1 MLKISSVLMAAL
13 FIFTAQAPIVMAG
26 EHPSDHPAGEQ
37 SQVTTKTIAEA
48 IERHVKKSSKK
59 SEGYFIVDDSEAKK
73 LLSLKM
79 DKIHMER
86 LSAVEKNIYFA
97 CVNFTDKDGK
107 AYDIDFFLKDS
118 EDGLKVTETIVHK
131 EEGKPRYNWEQKGD
145 FWVKKAAN

>member
-1 MLKISSVLMAAL
+1 MSKISSVVMTAL
-13 FIFTAQAPIVMAG
+13 FLFTAQATIVAAG
-26 EHPSDHPAGEQ
+26 EHPSEHPAGEQ
-37 SQVTTKTIAEA
+37 SQVTTKSIAEA
-48 IERHVKKSSKK
+48 IDRHVKKMSKA

-86 LSAVEKNIYFA
+86 LSAVKKDLYFA
-97 CVNFTDKDGK
+97 CVDFTDKDGR